1 MKVLIV
7 GASGSIGS
15 EALLQCLSHPLI
27 ASVVAFV
34 RRDLPAEVS
43 SNSKLDVVKIKD
55 FAIWPEDVLRE
66 HKDAVGIIWAM
77 GTSTGSMTADLEYPL
92 IFIESMGK
100 VLEAEAESEP
110 RAQRFRYV
118 HLSGKFV
125 RQNQGEKLWFL
136 EKPRKIKGL
145 LETRAL
151 AFAEAH
157 EPIWQTFIVKPGGVV
172 PRKIG
177 AGRWLY
183 MITPIGALLG
193 ENWSVKVQ
201 ELGTFMMHLVIDG
214 AGEEVI
220 TENARIVRKGME
232 LLDEGEG
239 DSGS

>member
-15 EALLQCLSHPLI
+15 EALYQCLSHPLI
-27 ASVVAFV
+27 TSVVAFV
-34 RRDLPAEVS
+34 RRDLSVEVT
-43 SNSKLDVVKIKD
+43 SNPKLETVKVND
-55 FAIWPEDVLRE
+55 FAMWPEDVLKK
-66 HKDAVGIIWAM
+66 HMDAVGMIWAM

-100 VLEAEAESEP
+100 VSKSKP

-125 RQNQGEKLWFL
+125 RQNQDERLWFL

-157 EPIWQTFIVKPGGVV
+157 ESVWQTFIVKPGGVV
-172 PRKIG
+172 PRQIG
-177 AGRWLY
+177 AGGWLY

-201 ELGTFMMHLVIDG
+201 ELGAFMTHLVIDG
-214 AGEEVI
+214 ADEEAVS
-220 TENARIVRKGME
+220 ENARIVRKGRE
-232 LLDEGEG
+232 LLDERGG